1 MQDNNIKT
9 ITITD
14 PQTKRQVHTSALT
27 NFRLAGWENFQ
38 DSLYTESNKRTIPES
53 VDTKIEFNQPV
64 LFSQFDKQPRIG
76 SKLYPIYDFTEQKIV
91 SYPENDLDNCYVR
104 FQVVVE
110 AQTNATGVGVECS
123 LVIPNYLTIYKESAS
138 LIKGTNAQRISFKL
152 PFYYDQNTIDNGVE
166 IWIKP
171 IGDDIQVYDATMYV
185 KNW

>member
-9 ITITD
+9 IIITD
-14 PQTKRQVHTSALT
+14 PQTKRQVYTSSLT

-38 DSLYTESNKRTIPES
+38 DSLYTSTNKRTILDG
-53 VDTKIEFNQPV
+53 VDTKVEFNQPV
-64 LFSQFDKQPRIG
+64 LFPRFEKQPRIG
-76 SKLYPIYDFTEQKIV
+76 NKLYPIYDFDEQKIV

-104 FQVVVE
+104 FQIVVE
-110 AQTNATGVGVECS
+110 ALTAATGVGIECS
-123 LVIPNYLTIYKESAS
+123 LVIPNYLTIYKESET
-138 LIKGTNAQRISFKL
+138 LIKGTAAQRISFKL

-171 IGDDIQVYDATMYV
+171 IGDDIRVYDATMYV